1 MIRKTSPRDIRCK
14 HVIQNR
20 LPRCRHQTLFVLVV
34 PTWRTVVYRLS
45 YFKITF
51 YVHSKHLTNLL
62 SSTYDDHIFMYF
74 QNGAGHTPAVS
85 RRCRPHPGRL
95 SAVPATPRPPSGGAG
110 HARPP
115 SGGAGHTP
123 AGLWR
128 CRSRP
133 GPGGTGHTPAV
144 SRRCHCCMAGLRS
157 CIVLVCDAARGG
169 FTIRRSISSGRQIQ

>member
-34 PTWRTVVYRLS
+34 HKWDTVVYRLS

-85 RRCRPHPGRL
+85 RRCRPHTGRL
-95 SAVPATPRPPSGGAG
+95 PAVPATPRPPSGGAG
-110 HARPP
+110 H
-115 SGGAGHTP
+115 
-123 AGLWR
+123 
-128 CRSRP
+128 
-133 GPGGTGHTPAV
+133 TPAV
-144 SRRCHCCMAGLRS
+144 SRRCRPHPGRPLAVPVTPRSRRYRPHPGRLAAVPLLHGWSPQLHCAGL
-157 CIVLVCDAARGG
+157 
-169 FTIRRSISSGRQIQ
+169 